1 MNKDCFF
8 DKDHVVIKKKFMFIV
23 KDLYGGGAEKVLI
36 NTAALLQSNGH
47 NVQVYVLRSRVE
59 HELPS
64 GIYPRNI
71 ACVNKFTQAI
81 SNVFVEKLQA
91 KIIEREIN
99 KYAPNVI
106 ISCACDKIT
115 RHLPR
120 CLNIYYWIH
129 GSPLS
134 FTKDVGKSCRKFKLF
149 YEGKKII
156 CVSNGMANDVMK
168 TGASLKSCR
177 VIYNPFDI
185 KGLQERAEEK
195 VNLPFSNYLLHVGSF
210 EERKRHDRLLDA
222 YKLSGIDTPLV
233 IMGKGGLE
241 NQIRKKIVALDLSRK
256 VIVMGFQK
264 NPFPYI
270 KNAKALILT
279 SDAEGLP
286 TVLIEALICHTPII
300 STNCQSGPSEI
311 LVDELK
317 RYLIGC
323 DDVPDLARAIRE
335 VDQHPPEISSSYYEK
350 FSSENTISKFMEL

>member
-1 MNKDCFF
+1 M
-8 DKDHVVIKKKFMFIV
+8 IKKKFMFIV

-36 NTAALLQSNGH
+36 NTADLLQKKGH
-47 NVQVYVLRSRVE
+47 DVQVYTLRDRIE

-64 GIYPRNI
+64 GVQPRNI

-81 SNVFVEKLQA
+81 SNVFVEKIQA
-91 KIIEREIN
+91 KIIEREIGAF
-99 KYAPNVI
+99 APGVI

-115 RHLPR
+115 RHLPKN
-120 CLNIYYWIH
+120 LNIYYWIH

-134 FTKDVGKSCRKFKLF
+134 FTKDAGKSCRKLKLF
-149 YEGKKII
+149 YEGKNII

-168 TGASLKSCR
+168 TGTNLESCR

-185 KGLQERAEEK
+185 NLIQARAEEQ
-195 VNLPFSNYLLHVGSF
+195 VTLPFSEYFLHVGSF

-222 YKLSGIDTPLV
+222 YKLSGIETPLV
-233 IMGKGGLE
+233 LMGKGGLE
-241 NQIRKKIVALDLSRK
+241 NEIRDKIAKLELSHQ
-256 VIVMGFQK
+256 VMVMGFQK

-286 TVLIEALICHTPII
+286 TVLIEALVCHTPII
-300 STNCQSGPSEI
+300 STNCPSGPSEI
-311 LVDELK
+311 LVDELSN
-317 RYLIGC
+317 YLVDC
-323 DDVPDLARAIRE
+323 DDIPDLARAIRD
-335 VDQHPPEISSSYYEK
+335 VDQNPPEITPSYYEK